1 MSNGDTPAHN
11 LNQSEYLTFGGLAVV
26 EGVMMRSPHHYA
38 VACRAPN
45 GNIVVKTEPLAATWI
60 GKQKWLKKP
69 FLRGTLALL
78 DTMALGN
85 RAMNWAAEIQ
95 TDSKYQP
102 EGSDQTENGKVVQTT
117 QKSSLFKIGEKA
129 LILATIIFA
138 LAFQVLFF
146 RQLPE
151 FIAEGIIR
159 ATTGNHKE
167 NVMPFVTN
175 YLAEVMKVIL
185 IVGFLALI
193 SRIPTMMEVFRY
205 HGAEHKAINTIEAHE
220 PLTIESAGKQTR
232 LHPRCGTNFLIIVT
246 ILAFILVPAIP
257 RDLIVPLKSPG
268 WMLAL
273 SRLPINLVV
282 LPILAGISYEVIRAA
297 GKAKDQ
303 RWVNIILKPGLLTQL
318 ITTAEPA
325 PKHLEVAIVSLQSVI
340 KAENSGEL
348 TNTVDYRADVPED
361 VLA

>member
-1 MSNGDTPAHN
+1 MSSTDNPAAD
-11 LNQSEYLTFGGLAVV
+11 LNKSEYLTFGGLAVI

-38 VACRAPN
+38 IACRAPN
-45 GNIVVKTEPLAATWI
+45 GKIVIKTEQLSATWI

-95 TDSKYQP
+95 TNTKFQP
-102 EGSDQTENGKVVQTT
+102 VVEGEEVKEEAATAP
-117 QKSSLFKIGEKA
+117 KSSLLKVGEKV
-129 LILATIIFA
+129 LIVATIA
-138 LAFQVLFF
+138 LALTFQVLLF

-151 FIAEGIIR
+151 HIAEEIVR
-159 ATTGNHKE
+159 FATRSHEK
-167 NVMPFVTN
+167 NVMPFLTN
-175 YLAEVMKVIL
+175 YLAEITKVIL
-185 IVGFLALI
+185 IVGFLGAI
-193 SRIPTMMEVFRY
+193 SRMPTMMEVFRY

-220 PLTIESAGKQTR
+220 ELTVENSGRQTR

-246 ILAFILVPAIP
+246 ILAFLLVPAIP
-257 RDLIVPLKSPG
+257 RDLIVPLNSPG

-282 LPILAGISYEVIRAA
+282 LPILAGLSYEVIRAA

-303 RWVNIILKPGLLTQL
+303 KWVNIILKPGLMTQL
-318 ITTAEPA
+318 ITTAEPE
-325 PKHLEVAIVSLQSVI
+325 PKHLEVAIASLKAVI
-340 KAENSGEL
+340 KAESSGEL
-348 TNTVDYRADVPED
+348 TQSEDYKDIPED

>member
-1 MSNGDTPAHN
+1 MPTGDSPATD

-45 GNIVVKTEPLAATWI
+45 GNIVVKTEPLTATWI

-85 RAMNWAAEIQ
+85 RAMSWAADVQ
-95 TDSKYQP
+95 TSQKYQP
-102 EGSDQTENGKVVQTT
+102 GGMAEVDSQPAAPKSGLLKV
-117 QKSSLFKIGEKA
+117 GEKL
-129 LILATIIFA
+129 LIVGTIIGA
-138 LAFQVLFF
+138 LAFQVLLF

-151 FIAEGIIR
+151 NIAEEIVR
-159 ATTGNHKE
+159 AATGSHAKNTL
-167 NVMPFVTN
+167 PYATN
-175 YLAEVMKVIL
+175 YIAEVFKVIF
-185 IVGFLALI
+185 IVTFLALI
-193 SRIPTMMEVFRY
+193 SRMPTMMEVFRY

-220 PLTIESAGKQTR
+220 ELTVESTAKQTR

-246 ILAFILVPAIP
+246 MLAFIIVPAIP
-257 RDLIVPLKSPG
+257 RDLIVPLHSPG

-282 LPILAGISYEVIRAA
+282 LPILAGISYEIIRAA

-340 KAENSGEL
+340 KAEQTGEL
-348 TNTVDYRADVPED
+348 TNSDNFGNEIPED